1 MRQLI
6 SDRREEYERS
16 NNYEKVDITKNIV
29 TRIYQD
35 GGRFLKQ
42 ADHNKTLWEE
52 VDDEPARLKVS
63 YTFRTMRK
71 MNKKAAQQA
80 AGQ

>member
-42 ADHNKTLWEE
+42 ADHNKTIWEE
-52 VDDEPARLKVS
+52 VDDKVARSRVS
-63 YTFRTMRK
+63 EKF
-71 MNKKAAQQA
+71 
-80 AGQ
+80 